1 MKPTLIILAAGMG
14 SRYGGLKQMD
24 PLGPGGESII
34 DYSVYDALRAG
45 FGKIVFV
52 IRKSIEKDFREVFAD
67 RFLKSIDYE
76 LVFQEMDMLPE
87 GYTFQG
93 ERTKPWGTGHAIWVC
108 RDAVKE
114 PFAVIN
120 ADDFYGREAFQELA
134 TFLTDSPS
142 TTPNDYAMCGYHIGN
157 TLSEHGG
164 VARGVCNINAEGFLN
179 TVEEQFNIQKDDKGN
194 IVSERGEE
202 TVVLDPDTIVSMNM
216 WAFNP
221 SLFDIIETHFRAY
234 LESDINNPKS
244 ELYIPFIVDGM
255 IKEGKGRVK
264 VLKSPAQ
271 WFGVTYIED
280 KPLVMQKLKELT
292 DSGEYP
298 ESLWK

>member
-45 FGKIVFV
+45 FGKVVFV
-52 IRKSIEKDFREVFAD
+52 IRKSIEKDFREVFAE
-67 RFLKSIDYE
+67 RFLKSINYE
-76 LVFQEMDMLPE
+76 LVFQEMDMLPD

-108 RDAVKE
+108 RDVVKE

-120 ADDFYGREAFQELA
+120 ADDFYGREAYQELA
-134 TFLTDSPS
+134 TFLTGSPS

-164 VARGVCNINAEGFLN
+164 VARGVCNINPEGFLN

-194 IVSERGEE
+194 IVSQKGDE
-202 TVVLDPDTIVSMNM
+202 TVVLDPKTIVSMNM

-244 ELYIPFIVDGM
+244 ELFIPYIVDGM

-264 VLKSPAQ
+264 VLQSPAQ

-298 ESLWK
+298 KSLW

>member
-34 DYSVYDALRAG
+34 DYSVFDALRAG

-67 RFLKSIDYE
+67 RFLKSINYE
-76 LVFQEMDMLPE
+76 LAFQEMDMLPK

-108 RDAVKE
+108 RDTVKE

-134 TFLTDSPS
+134 TFLTNSPS
-142 TTPNDYAMCGYHIGN
+142 ATPDDYAMCGYHIGN

-179 TVEEQFNIQKDDKGN
+179 TVEEQFNIQKDDQGN
-194 IVSERGEE
+194 IVSQKGDE
-202 TVVLDPDTIVSMNM
+202 TIVLEPGTIVSMNM

-221 SLFDIIETHFRAY
+221 SLFEIIETHFRAY
-234 LESDINNPKS
+234 LDSDINNPKS
-244 ELYIPFIVDGM
+244 ELFIPYIVDGM
-255 IKEGKGRVK
+255 IKEGKGKVK
-264 VLKSPAQ
+264 VLQSPAQ

-298 ESLWK
+298 KSLW